1 MTRGDSGLTDS
12 QFLKTQKIL
21 QRKNKMQIE
30 KIETTAKW
38 DSMQKRYESK
48 KKPLEVKKSLWQKI
62 KEFFR

>member
-12 QFLKTQKIL
+12 QFLSTQKIL
-21 QRKNKMQIE
+21 QRRNEMQIE

-62 KEFFR
+62 KELFT